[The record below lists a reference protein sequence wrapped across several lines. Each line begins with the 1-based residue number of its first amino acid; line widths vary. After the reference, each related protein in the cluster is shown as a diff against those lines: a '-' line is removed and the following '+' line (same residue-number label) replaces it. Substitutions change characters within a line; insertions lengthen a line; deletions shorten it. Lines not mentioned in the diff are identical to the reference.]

1 MSRFEEPRLILTGSL
16 RSAPVLLLQF
26 FLNPILFA
34 LFALWL
40 LIAEATVWQL
50 GLNVMLAFVFVAGS
64 LLLHGGTL
72 NYFSDRFR
80 DESAGVA
87 NAFGRALRH
96 LGAIALCAALL
107 YWIWSLAGGLGEY
120 NETVPTYVRS
130 TLPAFLRQHISLA
143 FLAGAYDTVVFLLQ
157 WVVVPGLFLPLVLQ
171 AADQGFRGFGRAG
184 WIAWKNAIAS
194 LPYWLILL
202 VAALLG
208 VYAGSKIMDW
218 RPTMKDSTFSTETA
232 SLVLR
237 LFFSYLLGLFSWLL
251 ACALIGKR
259 GGLAK
264 NLGGNTAA

>member
-16 RSAPVLLLQF
+16 RSGPVLLLQF

-50 GLNVMLAFVFVAGS
+50 ALNVVLVVVIVTGG

-80 DESAGVA
+80 DEGAGVA
-87 NAFGRALRH
+87 KAFGRALRH
-96 LGAIALCAALL
+96 LGAIAACAVII
-107 YWIWSLAGGLGEY
+107 YWVWALAGQLSDYGQ
-120 NETVPTYVRS
+120 TVPTYLRS

-143 FLAGAYDTVVFLLQ
+143 PLTGVYDGLVFLLR
-157 WVVVPGLFLPLVLQ
+157 WVVIPGLSLPLVLR

-184 WIAWKNAIAS
+184 WAAWKKTIAS
-194 LPYWLILL
+194 FQYWMIL
-202 VAALLG
+202 VIAALLG
-208 VYAGSKIMDW
+208 VYASDKIMDW
-218 RPTMKDSTFSTETA
+218 RPTSKDTTFLTETA

-237 LFFSYLLGLFSWLL
+237 LFFAYLLGLFSWLL
-251 ACALIGKR
+251 ACALIGRR
-259 GGLAK
+259 GWLGQ
-264 NLGGNTAA
+264 NLSGDSAA